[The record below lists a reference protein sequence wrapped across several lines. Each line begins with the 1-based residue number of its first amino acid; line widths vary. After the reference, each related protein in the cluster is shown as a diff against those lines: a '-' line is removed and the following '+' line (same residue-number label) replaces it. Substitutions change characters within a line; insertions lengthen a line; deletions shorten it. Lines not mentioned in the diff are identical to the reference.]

1 MTAPNLKNP
10 TTITGKTTFV
20 GISTTAKVGIL
31 TNLQNS
37 NKVLKVNSI
46 FAANIDGTSDA
57 LVNVSIANTI
67 GTATTSY
74 LAYNFTVLSQTTQI
88 VTSKETYF
96 YLEEGHK
103 LDVQVTSVDDID
115 VIVGYEEIA

>member
-1 MTAPNLKNP
+1 MTAPNLKSP

-20 GISTTAKVGIL
+20 GINTTAKVGIL
-31 TNLQNS
+31 TNLQDS

-103 LDVQVTSVDDID
+103 LDVQVTVVDDID
-115 VIVGYEEIA
+115 IIVGYEEIE

>member
-20 GISTTAKVGIL
+20 GISTTAKVAIL
-31 TNLQNS
+31 TNSQNS

-103 LDVQVTSVDDID
+103 LDVQVTVVDDID
-115 VIVGYEEIA
+115 IIVGYEEIE

>member
-46 FAANIDGTSDA
+46 FAANVDGTSDA
-57 LVNVSIANTI
+57 LVNVSIANTV
-67 GTATTSY
+67 GTASTSY

-103 LDVQVTSVDDID
+103 LDVQVTVVDDID
-115 VIVGYEEIA
+115 IIVGYEEIE

>member
-1 MTAPNLKNP
+1 MTAHNLKRP

-20 GISTTAKVGIL
+20 GINTTAKVGIL
-31 TNLQNS
+31 TNLQDS

-96 YLEEGHK
+96 YLEEGHI

-115 VIVGYEEIA
+115 VIVGYEEIT

>member
-115 VIVGYEEIA
+115 VIVGYEEIT

>member
-1 MTAPNLKNP
+1 MTAPNLKSP

-20 GISTTAKVGIL
+20 GINTTAKVGIL
-31 TNLQNS
+31 TNLQDS

-57 LVNVSIANTI
+57 LVNVSIANTV
-67 GTATTSY
+67 GTASTSH

>member
-1 MTAPNLKNP
+1 M
-10 TTITGKTTFV
+10 
-20 GISTTAKVGIL
+20 
-31 TNLQNS
+31 
-37 NKVLKVNSI
+37 
-46 FAANIDGTSDA
+46 
-57 LVNVSIANTI
+57 VNVSIANTI

-103 LDVQVTSVDDID
+103 LDVQVTVVDDID
-115 VIVGYEEIA
+115 IIVGYEEIE